1 MVPDVA
7 SAFAALVTRELLTG
21 DDDLVFPGEFGEY
34 MDGSAL
40 RQRYKRALVRAGLR
54 QLRFHDLRHTFGTLA
69 VRRAE
74 VPAVQAWMGH
84 SAIQTT
90 MRYVHYR
97 DRGREAELLAEAF
110 QAEPDVPSPDG
121 AKR

>member
-1 MVPDVA
+1 MVPDLA
-7 SAFAALVTRELLTG
+7 SALAALGTRELLT
-21 DDDLVFPGEFGEY
+21 DEEDLVFPGELGEY

-40 RQRYKRALVRAGLR
+40 RERYKRALERAGLR
-54 QLRFHDLRHTFGTLA
+54 QLRFHDLRHAFGTLA

-90 MRYVHYR
+90 MRYVRYR

-110 QAEPDVPSPDG
+110 QVEPDVREAAG
-121 AKR
+121 AER

>member
-1 MVPDVA
+1 MV
-7 SAFAALVTRELLTG
+7 
-21 DDDLVFPGEFGEY
+21 
-34 MDGSAL
+34 
-40 RQRYKRALVRAGLR
+40 
-54 QLRFHDLRHTFGTLA
+54 FHDLRHTFGTLA

-74 VPAVQAWMGH
+74 VPVWMGH

-110 QAEPDVPSPDG
+110 QVEPDMREARG
-121 AKR
+121 AER

>member
-1 MVPDVA
+1 
-7 SAFAALVTRELLTG
+7 
-21 DDDLVFPGEFGEY
+21 
-34 MDGSAL
+34 
-40 RQRYKRALVRAGLR
+40 
-54 QLRFHDLRHTFGTLA
+54 
-69 VRRAE
+69 
-74 VPAVQAWMGH
+74 MGH

-110 QAEPDVPSPDG
+110 QVEPDVPSPDG